1 MKQSYKYMTI
11 GMMLACIAYSLFF
24 VDQVS
29 VALSWILFSCFLLYL
44 YRECQQN
51 AKERIR
57 LVIGAYLLSAL
68 LSAVFIGIGE
78 GVRGYFIWDSVL
90 QGVMV
95 YLALGLVI
103 LTAFLILQEF
113 LPKLAQV
120 VLLILA
126 GLYVINNGLFSYM
139 LSPSIVMMG
148 KAATDYILPWDLM
161 GIALGIF
168 LVELIVFALSLIHIL
183 GQNSLKIEAP
193 EPIAVILK
201 HGDGNEA
208 GTIKDFLRLLCRS
221 WKDLCNAG
229 SSTK

>member
-57 LVIGAYLLSAL
+57 LVIGDYLLSAL

-168 LVELIVFALSLIHIL
+168 LVELIVFAGIQIFRKYW
-183 GQNSLKIEAP
+183 QKY
-193 EPIAVILK
+193 
-201 HGDGNEA
+201 
-208 GTIKDFLRLLCRS
+208 
-221 WKDLCNAG
+221 
-229 SSTK
+229 

>member
-103 LTAFLILQEF
+103 L
-113 LPKLAQV
+113 
-120 VLLILA
+120 
-126 GLYVINNGLFSYM
+126 
-139 LSPSIVMMG
+139 
-148 KAATDYILPWDLM
+148 
-161 GIALGIF
+161 
-168 LVELIVFALSLIHIL
+168 
-183 GQNSLKIEAP
+183 
-193 EPIAVILK
+193 
-201 HGDGNEA
+201 
-208 GTIKDFLRLLCRS
+208 
-221 WKDLCNAG
+221 
-229 SSTK
+229 

>member
-1 MKQSYKYMTI
+1 M
-11 GMMLACIAYSLFF
+11 
-24 VDQVS
+24 V
-29 VALSWILFSCFLLYL
+29 
-44 YRECQQN
+44 
-51 AKERIR
+51 
-57 LVIGAYLLSAL
+57 
-68 LSAVFIGIGE
+68 
-78 GVRGYFIWDSVL
+78 WDSVR

-168 LVELIVFALSLIHIL
+168 LVELIVFAGIQIFRKYW
-183 GQNSLKIEAP
+183 QKY
-193 EPIAVILK
+193 
-201 HGDGNEA
+201 
-208 GTIKDFLRLLCRS
+208 
-221 WKDLCNAG
+221 
-229 SSTK
+229 